1 MKTNRFNMIKYLVW
15 IPLTLLLISC
25 SKDDTSIVVDTDYTA
40 NGFFIGKINNVT
52 WSADK
57 IEAHKEA
64 STIYITGTKNY
75 DAGSS
80 YSASKI
86 NFRIIN
92 LSQPG
97 TAGIGENEPGYQYFV
112 KANYTLKF
120 ADGSNDKVYTAYYR
134 NYSLMNITRINDKG
148 IDATFVFKAYSED
161 FSDSVVVTNG
171 VFKIDYK

>member
-1 MKTNRFNMIKYLVW
+1 MNKYLVW
-15 IPLTLLLISC
+15 IPLILLLLSC
-25 SKDDTSIVVDTDYTA
+25 SKEDDSIVADTDYTA
-40 NGFFIGKINNVT
+40 NGFLIGKINSVN

-64 STIYITGTKNY
+64 STIYITGTKNF
-75 DAGSS
+75 DAGSL

-92 LSQPG
+92 LSQPV
-97 TAGIGENEPGYQYFV
+97 TAGIGEDEPGYQYFI

-120 ADGSNDKVYTAYYR
+120 ADGSDDEVYTAYFR
-134 NYSLMNITRINDKG
+134 NYSLMNLTRINDRG
-148 IDATFVFKAYSED
+148 IDATFIFKAYTED
-161 FSDSVVVTNG
+161 FSDSVVVTDG